1 MYETFAHTADIGLR
15 VSAAD
20 LLTLLQEAGHG
31 LLALLVENPASVQPQ
46 QSVLI
51 EIPYSGDN
59 SYLLFDWLNEL
70 LFLFEAQHLLISQ
83 FDLVLEAKKL
93 VATVAGEPLDRS
105 RHQTDHEVKAITYH
119 GLTVAQV
126 QDGWRAEVILDI

>member
-119 GLTVAQV
+119 GLTVVQV
-126 QDGWRAEVILDI
+126 QEGWRAEVILDI